1 MNKKKQRQKNKQIK
15 RLEKDILR
23 GKIDLSILDNS
34 IIELPRIK
42 QAIETTQKP
51 KNKTKIRKSQ
61 LSKLK
66 KSSSFD
72 LIKENDNQLSFSRKK
87 QRKKKRKQKK
97 AKTYKVKQGARV
109 ATTQD
114 EVDEKHP
121 SISED
126 TVADSP
132 LIAIQRV
139 RDLCET
145 YSDEFIKGNNAR
157 FFLSYFNST
166 ILYYGDEEVGN
177 ALLSMRDDYIEG
189 VQLIIFESK
198 QDISQKMTYHFID
211 MLVELSGN
219 SEDFWYIQE
228 LVDDNFGQEYE

>member
-1 MNKKKQRQKNKQIK
+1 MNRKQRQKKKQIK

-23 GKIDLSILDNS
+23 GKIDLSILDEQM
-34 IIELPRIK
+34 IEPAQIK
-42 QAIETTQKP
+42 RAIETIQKP
-51 KNKTKIRKSQ
+51 KKKTKIRKSQ
-61 LSKLK
+61 LSKLR
-66 KSSSFD
+66 KSSSID
-72 LIKENDNQLSFSRKK
+72 LLEENDNQLSFSRKK
-87 QRKKKRKQKK
+87 QRKKKRKHKK
-97 AKTYKVKQGARV
+97 AKGYKVEQGARV
-109 ATTQD
+109 PTTQD
-114 EVDEKHP
+114 EVDKMHP
-121 SISED
+121 SVTSD

-166 ILYYGDEEVGN
+166 ILYCGDQEIGN

-228 LVDDNFGQEYE
+228 LVDDNFR